1 MNLSRSSPYAA
12 SDAPGLLYA
21 SFNQDFSCFSC
32 GMDNGFRIFNCNPL
46 KEKMRKVFDDGGISI
61 AEMLFRC
68 NYLALVGGGR
78 NPKYPPNKVIIWDD
92 ERNKGV
98 IELEFR
104 SEVKAVKLRRDKFV
118 VVLANK
124 VIVYSFTM
132 MPTKLH
138 VFETVDN
145 DRGLVALSSTDD
157 QAILVFPGRQ
167 SGHIQ
172 IVDLNSVTPTTAVT
186 GGLVNIPSDSS
197 FAHRQST
204 SSLASSSSGNSGNSG
219 SAHGNTGGGGG
230 PSMPSSSSSSSTLS
244 TAPPLPATT
253 TTTITGATTI
263 TTPTTATYPMVA
275 STTKPTANVS
285 IIPAHTS
292 PLYCLV
298 TNADGTKCASASDKG
313 TLIRVFDTTTS
324 KLLNEFRRGVD
335 RAEIYSIAFNSDS
348 TRICAGS
355 DKGTV
360 HVFNLE
366 GATGGGGVG
375 GGGTGGAGSRVVY
388 SQGGV
393 PASVR
398 GSGGGGPR
406 YGEVQSLPSPQ
417 INSSGNRQSSLAFM
431 KDLLPKY
438 FSSAWSFAQFKVA
451 ADCRCIC
458 AFGSDNNTVIVI
470 CADGSFYRFM
480 FDPIKGGEGVRESYH
495 KFLTEDDDD

>member
-21 SFNQDFSCFSC
+21 SFNQ
-32 GMDNGFRIFNCNPL
+32 
-46 KEKMRKVFDDGGISI
+46 VFEDGGISI

-157 QAILVFPGRQ
+157 QSILVFPGRQ

-186 GGLVNIPSDSS
+186 GGGSTNIPSDSP
-197 FAHRQST
+197 FAHRHST
-204 SSLASSSSGNSGNSG
+204 SSLASSSSGNS
-219 SAHGNTGGGGG
+219 TGGGGG
-230 PSMPSSSSSSSTLS
+230 GSHPPSGASTLP
-244 TAPPLPATT
+244 TAPPTN
-253 TTTITGATTI
+253 
-263 TTPTTATYPMVA
+263 YPMVA

-366 GATGGGGVG
+366 GAL
-375 GGGTGGAGSRVVY
+375 GGTRVYHQGAG
-388 SQGGV
+388 GPAAPV
-393 PASVR
+393 PRA
-398 GSGGGGPR
+398 GPR
-406 YGEVQSLPSPQ
+406 YGEVQMMPSPQ
-417 INSSGNRQSSLAFM
+417 LNSSGNRQSSLAFM